1 MIPLVILGVGFVL
14 WLLSIY
20 LVREWKYFWVF
31 FVTNLLIIAIYYTY
45 TIYGDL
51 NFLGHDEYGLG
62 RLMMLFAIPLLHVL
76 ISFVIAIV
84 VNYRLKKITIAN
96 NGYN

>member
-1 MIPLVILGVGFVL
+1 MIPLVILGIGFAL

-31 FVTNLLIIAIYYTY
+31 FATNLLIIAIYSTY

-62 RLMMLFAIPLLHVL
+62 RLMMLFAIPIVHVL

-96 NGYN
+96 KT